1 MSLQGVECKNKSEP
15 PGAGA
20 GAVAKDARCE
30 WPPRFSSGASDLP
43 ELSSFPSPNPLHP
56 YQGPW
61 EPVTSDLSVNPGGH
75 H

>member
-30 WPPRFSSGASDLP
+30 WPPGLAVEPQTSQKYQASP
-43 ELSSFPSPNPLHP
+43 ARTPSTLTK
-56 YQGPW
+56 GPG
-61 EPVTSDLSVNPGGH
+61 SL
-75 H
+75 